1 MKDDDSGMGWV
12 PPVSKIGG
20 GTGNGRLGWVPPG
33 TGRHVP
39 SGVCCGA
46 WVFAGWCPFW
56 ASGLFTSL
64 CCGPSLWVPLT
75 HLWVCWVFSHTSCW
89 CFGFLAFAIDCDH
102 LGFLGACG
110 FSLCLDIWT
119 LVIRV
124 ISMRDEVSSQDSLPH
139 CLVLSVLVFS
149 SLIKCLVL
157 CDIILKSES
166 LHRPSVWYEKPFKWY
181 KKYKTASCVLFRR
194 YLRSLIPGRDWL
206 GSCPGLGQ
214 LSLHRSVTLST
225 HKALFVCYI
234 ADLCEFAL
242 AVVA

>member
-1 MKDDDSGMGWV
+1 MKDDGPGMGWV

-20 GTGNGRLGWVPPG
+20 GTGNGGLGWVPPG

-119 LVIRV
+119 LVIR
-124 ISMRDEVSSQDSLPH
+124 DERWGVLIVWSYLCLCFHPWLNVWFYVTSSSNLK
-139 CLVLSVLVFS
+139 VFTGPQFGMKNPS
-149 SLIKCLVL
+149 S
-157 CDIILKSES
+157 DI
-166 LHRPSVWYEKPFKWY
+166 

-214 LSLHRSVTLST
+214 LGLHRSVTLST

>member
-1 MKDDDSGMGWV
+1 MKDDGSGMGWV

-20 GTGNGRLGWVPPG
+20 DTGNGGLGWVPPG

-75 HLWVCWVFSHTSCW
+75 HLWVCWVFSPHFMLVFW
-89 CFGFLAFAIDCDH
+89 L
-102 LGFLGACG
+102 LGLCYWLRPPG
-110 FSLCLDIWT
+110 FSRCMWVLSLFGYLNSGNSGWEMRCPHRTVYLIVWSYLCLCFHPWLNVWFYVTSSSNLKVFTGPQFGMKNPSSDI
-119 LVIRV
+119 
-124 ISMRDEVSSQDSLPH
+124 
-139 CLVLSVLVFS
+139 
-149 SLIKCLVL
+149 
-157 CDIILKSES
+157 
-166 LHRPSVWYEKPFKWY
+166 

-214 LSLHRSVTLST
+214 LGLHRSVTLST